1 MPSHNG
7 SKSFL
12 CCLVGVLFVFTD
24 YVDFITLLSVGIL
37 SSYTNYIIH
46 TSLVFKER
54 GHIVG
59 VREMRGV
66 RGRRDAKY

>member
-1 MPSHNG
+1 
-7 SKSFL
+7 
-12 CCLVGVLFVFTD
+12 
-24 YVDFITLLSVGIL
+24 VDFITLLSVGIL

-59 VREMRGV
+59 VREMRGI